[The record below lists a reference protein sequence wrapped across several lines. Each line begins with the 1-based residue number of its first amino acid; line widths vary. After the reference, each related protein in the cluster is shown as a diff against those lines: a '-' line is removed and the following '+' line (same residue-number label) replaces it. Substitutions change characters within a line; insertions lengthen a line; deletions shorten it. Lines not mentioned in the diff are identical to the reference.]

1 MHKKALRGGLKRPIC
16 ARFNSRR
23 QMDKTQILTYYK
35 ENMSIQDIEINR
47 IPKLEDGVLI
57 ACFEGWGNAL
67 EVSRGIGQ
75 FLIRKLEAQ
84 KFGTLKA
91 DPFYLFKERRPVVK
105 IEEGILEKLDLPGC
119 DLYVATKERV
129 GRDIIILSGDEPDLQ
144 WFRFTQNILS
154 LCVEAGIKTVVSCG
168 GMLDNILHTDRM
180 ISVVASSKE
189 IIATLPGKVASL
201 ITYMGQSSIHST
213 IHFEAKKQGLHCVG
227 LYCHCPYYIQGITHF
242 GLLAYLGNFLSEW
255 VRFDLN
261 TEELSVA
268 WKDASKQIEEAIKNN
283 PELKE
288 IINELRKSRTRGT
301 VGGASKNDKVIKLE
315 DYFRI

>member
-1 MHKKALRGGLKRPIC
+1 M
-16 ARFNSRR
+16 NS
-23 QMDKTQILTYYK
+23 
-35 ENMSIQDIEINR
+35 QDIEIKN
-47 IPKLEDGVLI
+47 IPKLDDGVLI

-67 EVSRGIGQ
+67 DVSSGMGQ
-75 FLIRKLEAQ
+75 FLIRKLEARP
-84 KFGTLKA
+84 FATIRP
-91 DPFYLFKERRPVVK
+91 DPFYLFKEHRPEVK
-105 IEEGILEKLDLPGC
+105 IEEGILTKVDFPGC
-119 DLYVATKERV
+119 RLHVAEKERV
-129 GRDIIILSGDEPDLQ
+129 GRDIIILNGDEPDLK
-144 WFRFTQNILS
+144 WFRFTHNLLS
-154 LCVEAGIKTVVSCG
+154 LCIEAGVKTVVSCG

-189 IIATLPGKVASL
+189 IMSTLPGRFASL

-213 IHFEAKKQGLHCVG
+213 IHFEAKKLGLHCVG

-242 GLLAYLGNFLSEW
+242 GLLAYLGDFLSEW
-255 VRFDLN
+255 ARFDLN
-261 TEELSVA
+261 TDELSVA

-301 VGGASKNDKVIKLE
+301 VGGVSKHDKVIKLE